1 MGHYAHYLVLHL
13 LIIMCNSYHLIY
25 YSIVLILLIINRKN
39 NSNYY
44 YFSSWHNFIIAK
56 SCVWVFD
63 CRSVTLC
70 SRCAFFI
77 VLFCLLMTKVLS
89 LYWPVCCQYIVV
101 SCRPHDLSICKNDA
115 VGIVDMCYWFCRF
128 LFVLQISCNE
138 NREPIPAV
146 HSIIVWFV
154 IFECSLQ

>member
-1 MGHYAHYLVLHL
+1 MVEAHLIWELAVHKQWAHYAHYLVLHL

-25 YSIVLILLIINRKN
+25 YSIVLILLIINRKY

-89 LYWPVCCQYIVV
+89 LYWPDSCQ
-101 SCRPHDLSICKNDA
+101 
-115 VGIVDMCYWFCRF
+115 W
-128 LFVLQISCNE
+128 VLQYLYVICITAWFMHDAMYGRNVGCLHMVCSFGYISY
-138 NREPIPAV
+138 RWV
-146 HSIIVWFV
+146 
-154 IFECSLQ
+154 L

>member
-25 YSIVLILLIINRKN
+25 YSIVLILLIINRKY

-89 LYWPVCCQYIVV
+89 LYWPVSCQ
-101 SCRPHDLSICKNDA
+101 
-115 VGIVDMCYWFCRF
+115 W
-128 LFVLQISCNE
+128 VLQFFCVICITAWFMHDAMYGRNEGCLHMACSFGYISY
-138 NREPIPAV
+138 R
-146 HSIIVWFV
+146 WV
-154 IFECSLQ
+154 I

>member
-1 MGHYAHYLVLHL
+1 MVEAHLIWELAVHKQWAHYAHYLVLHL

-25 YSIVLILLIINRKN
+25 YSIVLILLIINRKY

-89 LYWPVCCQYIVV
+89 LYWPVSCQYIVV

-115 VGIVDMCYWFCRF
+115 VAIVDMCYWFCRF
-128 LFVLQISCNE
+128 LFVL
-138 NREPIPAV
+138 
-146 HSIIVWFV
+146 
-154 IFECSLQ
+154 